1 VVLNLSRGVEYCSPL
16 YEFKKRRIIMDKQTV
31 EKVLDEQIR
40 PRLMMDGGN
49 IDLIDIKDNKVYVKL
64 QGACGCCPG
73 AQMTLKMG
81 VERILKQEFPELE
94 EVVPVK

>member
-1 VVLNLSRGVEYCSPL
+1 MPAKELN
-16 YEFKKRRIIMDKQTV
+16 MDKKSV
-31 EKVLDEQIR
+31 EKILDEQIR

-49 IDLIDIKDNKVYVKL
+49 IELIDVKDNKVYVKL

-81 VERILKQEFPELE
+81 VERVLRTEFPELE
-94 EVVPVK
+94 EVVAV

>member
-1 VVLNLSRGVEYCSPL
+1 
-16 YEFKKRRIIMDKQTV
+16 MDKASV
-31 EKVLDEQIR
+31 DKVLDEQIR

-49 IDLIDIKDNKVYVKL
+49 IELVEVKGNKVYVKL

-81 VERILKQEFPELE
+81 VERVLRQEFPELE
-94 EVVPVK
+94 EVIAV

>member
-1 VVLNLSRGVEYCSPL
+1 MNKEA
-16 YEFKKRRIIMDKQTV
+16 V
-31 EKVLDEQIR
+31 EKVLDAQVR
-40 PRLMMDGGN
+40 PRLAMDGGN
-49 IDLIDIKDNKVYVKL
+49 IELIDVKDNKVYVKL

>member
-1 VVLNLSRGVEYCSPL
+1 M
-16 YEFKKRRIIMDKQTV
+16 MDKVAV

-64 QGACGCCPG
+64 QGACHCWPG

-81 VERILKQEFPELE
+81 VELILKMEFPELE

>member
-1 VVLNLSRGVEYCSPL
+1 MNKEA
-16 YEFKKRRIIMDKQTV
+16 V
-31 EKVLDEQIR
+31 EKVLDGQVR
-40 PRLMMDGGN
+40 PRLAMDGGN
-49 IDLIDIKDNKVYVKL
+49 IELIDVKDNKVYVKL

-94 EVVPVK
+94 EVVSVK

>member
-1 VVLNLSRGVEYCSPL
+1 MNKE
-16 YEFKKRRIIMDKQTV
+16 TV
-31 EKVLDEQIR
+31 NKVLDEKIR

-49 IDLIDIKDNKVYVKL
+49 IDLIDVKENKVYVKL
-64 QGACGCCPG
+64 KGACGCCPG

-94 EVVPVK
+94 AVVAV

>member
-1 VVLNLSRGVEYCSPL
+1 MNKE
-16 YEFKKRRIIMDKQTV
+16 TV

-40 PRLMMDGGN
+40 PRLVMDGGN
-49 IDLIDIKDNKVYVKL
+49 IQLIDVKDDKVYVKL

-81 VERILKQEFPELE
+81 VERILKQEFPELK
-94 EVVPVK
+94 EVVAV